1 MNTHYD
7 AIIIGAGPAGSTAA
21 ILLAQ
26 AGWSVAL
33 VEKQVFPRRKVCGE
47 CIAAPNLA
55 LLETLGLGQEFN
67 ALAGAPLRRVGLFSG
82 KHALYADLPAF
93 DASGYRWG
101 KALGR
106 EYLDVLLLQR
116 ATSVGA
122 HVLQPYSARNIEGGP
137 GHFSCEIVAADT
149 PASATLTAT
158 AVIAANGSW
167 EPAPFAQARIPKKPH
182 DLFGFKANYRN
193 SGVAAGS
200 LPVLAFAG
208 GYGGMVVGD
217 HAITTLACCIRRDM
231 LAQCRQRY
239 ATHTAAEAV
248 EAYLRSTCSG
258 VAAALD
264 GAQRQESWLS
274 VGPIRPGIRI
284 NARDLQQPMLIG
296 NAAGEAHP
304 IIGEGISMAMQ
315 SAWLL
320 SQRLIA
326 HKQDLLHTQG
336 YRRIKQDYAGDWRR
350 SFTARI
356 RLSALFAQV
365 AMRPVLTNR
374 LLPLLQRWPELLTQG
389 ARFSGKAR
397 SAIMQ

>member
-33 VEKQVFPRRKVCGE
+33 VEKQAFPRRKVCGE

-55 LLETLGLGQEFN
+55 LLETLGLGRAFSE
-67 ALAGAPLRRVGLFSG
+67 LAGAPLRRVGLFSG

-93 DASGYRWG
+93 GAGSYRWG

-106 EYLDVLLLQR
+106 EYLDLLLLQR
-116 ATSVGA
+116 AAAAGA
-122 HVLQPYSARNIEGGP
+122 EVLQPYSARNLAGAP
-137 GHFSCEIVAADT
+137 GRFSCEIVAADT
-149 PASATLTAT
+149 PAGTTLTA
-158 AVIAANGSW
+158 AVIIAANGSW
-167 EPAPFAQARIPKKPH
+167 EPAPYTQPRLPKKPH

-193 SGVAAGS
+193 SGVAVGS

-217 HAITTLACCIRRDM
+217 HAITTLACCIRRDT

-239 ATHTAAEAV
+239 ATHTAAQAV
-248 EAYLRSTCSG
+248 EAYLRDACSG

-264 GAQRQESWLS
+264 GAELQQGWLS

-284 NARDLQQPMLIG
+284 DARDTQQPLLVG

-326 HKQDLLHTQG
+326 HKQDLLQAHG
-336 YRRIKQDYAGDWRR
+336 YYRIRQHYADDWRR
-350 SFTARI
+350 SFTSRI

-365 AMRPVLTNR
+365 AMRPALTNR
-374 LLPLLQRWPELLTQG
+374 LLPLLQRWPALLTQG
-389 ARFSGKAR
+389 ARFSGKVR
-397 SAIMQ
+397 SAVMP